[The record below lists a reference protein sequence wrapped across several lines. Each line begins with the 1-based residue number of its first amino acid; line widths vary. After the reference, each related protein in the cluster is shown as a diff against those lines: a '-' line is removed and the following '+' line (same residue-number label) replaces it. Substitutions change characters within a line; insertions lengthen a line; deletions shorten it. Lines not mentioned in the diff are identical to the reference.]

1 MPASDK
7 QIREF
12 LAFGREQS
20 AVEFK
25 SAGALTTPGLR
36 AKVVRAM
43 LAMTN
48 RRDGGVVIVGVAER
62 DGVPQLDG
70 LSEDDAATW
79 KHDNL
84 ADAAAEYADPRI
96 SFSSALVDVD
106 GARVLVI
113 QIDEFDDAPVI
124 CRRDMTEG
132 RQSILRSGA
141 VYVRSNRKPES
152 REVANYDEMRELL
165 DVATDRG
172 VRRFVAR
179 ARSAGLDVSASPMSV
194 LDSEAAYSAE
204 RGDL

>member
-1 MPASDK
+1 MSVSDK
-7 QIREF
+7 QIREY
-12 LAFGREQS
+12 LSLGREQS

-25 SAGALTTPGLR
+25 SAGALTSPGLR
-36 AKVVRAM
+36 GKVIRAM

-48 RRDGGVVIVGVAER
+48 RRDGGLVLVGVSEN
-62 DGVPQLDG
+62 DGVPTLDG
-70 LSEDDAATW
+70 LSEEDAATW
-79 KHDNL
+79 KHDHL
-84 ADAAAEYADPRI
+84 ADAVAEYADPRV
-96 SFSSALVDVD
+96 SFSSAVIDVD

-113 QIDEFDDAPVI
+113 EIDEFADAPVI
-124 CRRDMTEG
+124 CRRDMQEG
-132 RQSILRSGA
+132 RHSILRSGA

-179 ARSAGLDVSASPMSV
+179 ARSAGLDVSSSTTPFLNA
-194 LDSEAAYSAE
+194 EAEYSAE